1 MGSAVIGV
9 LGLLLASVGIFGM
22 VAFAVSQRTHEIGI
36 RMALGAERGEV
47 LGLVLRES
55 MRPVLIGIGFGWVA
69 AIGLSRVLV
78 AFLFGLSALDPVV
91 FLGVSIFLAAVSVLA
106 GYIPA
111 RRVTRVDPMVALRY
125 E

>member
-1 MGSAVIGV
+1 
-9 LGLLLASVGIFGM
+9 M

-36 RMALGAERGEV
+36 RMALGADRGGV

-55 MRPVLIGIGFGWVA
+55 MRPVLIGIGLGWVG

-78 AFLFGLSALDPVV
+78 AFLFGLSTFDPVV
-91 FLGVSIFLAAVSVLA
+91 FLGVSIFLAAVAALA

-111 RRVTRVDPMVALRY
+111 RRVTKVDPMVALRY